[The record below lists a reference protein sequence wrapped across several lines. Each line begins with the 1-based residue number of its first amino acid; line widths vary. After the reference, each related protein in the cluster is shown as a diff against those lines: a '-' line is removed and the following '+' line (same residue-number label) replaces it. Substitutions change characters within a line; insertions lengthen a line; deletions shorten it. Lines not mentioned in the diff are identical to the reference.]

1 MFIKD
6 LSYIKY
12 FLVNFAIKD
21 LKAKKNLRGTNIDKY
36 CKLNDYRNQET
47 SHNVRK
53 SDF

>member
-21 LKAKKNLRGTNIDKY
+21 LKAKKNLRGTNIYKY
-36 CKLNDYRNQET
+36 CK
-47 SHNVRK
+47 
-53 SDF
+53 